1 MQDVIILGDS
11 YSMSLGL
18 IRALGEK
25 GYSIKLLKKTNSINE
40 SITPEE
46 VSKYVVQT
54 IRVSKQKE
62 SILNGLSQFANK
74 KEKVLII
81 PGDDASALFLD
92 ENASVLSDRFFLP
105 TMKKLPG
112 KISGFMDKIEQK
124 RVAKQC
130 GLPVAEG
137 EYYATDASGRKEA
150 VENVSYPCFVKPLIS
165 AGISKKIIGSCN
177 SLEELSLKMKQA
189 EEEGCLKVLI
199 EKQLDVVQEYVC
211 NGVALDNKVYLPS
224 CIVVARRGV
233 GRRKGVTA
241 EGTVYDSKILGDFKN
256 RLEEYVATLG
266 FVGLFD
272 IELMVCKDGIYFCEM
287 NLRNG
292 ATGYAVTLAGA
303 NLPGILAD
311 FIYKGTLP
319 YAVNIKKQITF
330 VSEKVEMDCFLDG
343 NISLRQL
350 RKDLSPEK
358 SRFIKDAK
366 DTKPN
371 KVLRKMFIIY
381 CLIKIRGSIRKIIT
395 TLTDRG
401 KK

>member
-25 GYSIKLLKKTNSINE
+25 GYSIKLLRKTNRMKE
-40 SITPEE
+40 SKTPEE

-62 SILNGLSQFANK
+62 SILNGLSQLSDE

-92 ENASVLSDRFFLP
+92 ENASVLSERFFLP
-105 TMKKLPG
+105 AMQKTPG
-112 KISGFMDKIEQK
+112 KLSSFMDKIEQK
-124 RVAKQC
+124 RVARLC

-137 EYYATDASGRKEA
+137 EYYSTDSNSRKKA
-150 VENVSYPCFVKPLIS
+150 VENVSYPCFIKPLIS
-165 AGISKKIIGSCN
+165 AGISKNIIGSCN
-177 SLEELSLKMKQA
+177 SPEELNSKMKQA
-189 EEEGCLKVLI
+189 EEEGCGEVLI
-199 EKQLDVVQEYVC
+199 EEQLDVIKEYVC
-211 NGVALDNKVYLPS
+211 NGLALDNNVYLPS

-241 EGTVYDSKILGDFKN
+241 EGTVYDSDILGDFKN
-256 RLEEYVATLG
+256 RLEKFVSSLG
-266 FVGLFD
+266 LVGLFD

-292 ATGYAVTLAGA
+292 ATGYAVTMAGA

-311 FIYKGTLP
+311 FVYKGTLP
-319 YAVNIKKQITF
+319 HAVKLKKQITF

-343 NISLRQL
+343 NISLSQF
-350 RKDLSPEK
+350 RKNLSPEK
-358 SRFIKDAK
+358 YRFIKDAK
-366 DTKPN
+366 DKKPN
-371 KVLRKMFIIY
+371 RTLRKMFIIY
-381 CLIKIRGSIRKIIT
+381 CLRRIKWYILKKFATISH
-395 TLTDRG
+395 RG
-401 KK
+401 K

>member
-1 MQDVIILGDS
+1 MQDVIVLGDS

-25 GYSIKLLKKTNSINE
+25 GYSTKLLRKTNRMNE
-40 SITPEE
+40 RITPEE

-62 SILNGLSQFANK
+62 SILSGLSQLADD

-92 ENASVLSDRFFLP
+92 ENASVLSERFYVP
-105 TMKKLPG
+105 AMKKTPG
-112 KISGFMDKIEQK
+112 KLSGFMDKIEQK
-124 RVAKQC
+124 RVAKLS

-137 EYYATDASGRKEA
+137 EYYSTDSSGRKEA
-150 VENVSYPCFVKPLIS
+150 VENVSYPCFIKPLIS
-165 AGISKKIIGSCN
+165 AGISKNIIGSCN
-177 SLEELSLKMKQA
+177 SSEELSLKMKQA

-199 EKQLDVVQEYVC
+199 EEQLDVVQEYVC
-211 NGVALDNKVYLPS
+211 NGLALDNKVYLPS
-224 CIVVARRGV
+224 CIVVARRGL

-241 EGTVYDSKILGDFKN
+241 EGTVYNSEILGDFKN
-256 RLEEYVATLG
+256 RLEEFVATLG
-266 FVGLFD
+266 LVGLFD

-311 FIYKGTLP
+311 YVYKGTLP
-319 YAVNIKKQITF
+319 HAVNLKKQITF

-350 RKDLSPEK
+350 RKNLSPEK
-358 SRFIKDAK
+358 SRFIKDVK
-366 DTKPN
+366 DIKPN
-371 KVLRKMFIIY
+371 LVLRRMFIIY
-381 CLIKIRGSIRKIIT
+381 CLRKIKRFI
-395 TLTDRG
+395 L
-401 KK
+401 KKCRCTK